1 MIDKITIEK
10 MERIKKIF
18 HILSYIQYPLLIWG
32 LYFTIKPFFRGFEY
46 LSTNQ
51 DYFFSSYNNALILFG
66 VALSFSSL
74 QDSNKTSLKLEKK
87 IYSNPKKGRFAI
99 LLTMIMV
106 LVFFSYGFIGYFGL
120 FEKSNMINEFS
131 YGSIIL
137 GIGLVGY
144 LKLQIEIFDNH
155 RKDKH

>member
-1 MIDKITIEK
+1 MGK
-10 MERIKKIF
+10 IKKIF
-18 HILSYIQYPLLIWG
+18 HILSYIQYPLLLLG
-32 LYFTIKPFFRGFEY
+32 LFFVIKPFFLGFEY

-51 DYFFSSYNNALILFG
+51 DYFFSTYNNALIFFG
-66 VALSFSSL
+66 VALSLSTL
-74 QDSNKTSLKLEKK
+74 QDSNKTSLKFENK
-87 IYSNPKKGRFAI
+87 IYSNPKKGKFAI
-99 LLTMIMV
+99 VLTMIMV

-120 FEKSNMINEFS
+120 FEKSNVINEFS

-155 RKDKH
+155 RNDKQK